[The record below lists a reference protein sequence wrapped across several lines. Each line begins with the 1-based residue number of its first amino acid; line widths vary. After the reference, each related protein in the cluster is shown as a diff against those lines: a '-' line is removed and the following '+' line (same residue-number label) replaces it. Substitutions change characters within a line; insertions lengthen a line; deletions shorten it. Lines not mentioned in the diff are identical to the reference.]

1 MFSTALQS
9 HLYSLKQRSRRRS
22 GRTLQ
27 AVHPHM
33 SHAGLCY
40 LSRPAADSHMSK
52 PGERPLCALTGGA
65 GMSKACIVQWN
76 NDPPPAEAHANTH
89 APPCSNLDLQEHTH
103 THTHW
108 HTQTGPQPSSSP
120 QPPTYKYTQ
129 TLTHSFTPI
138 TTALCDPLAN
148 HQFFTPTCWSS
159 VASSGRVR

>member
-1 MFSTALQS
+1 MFSTALHSQ
-9 HLYSLKQRSRRRS
+9 LYSLKQRSRRRS

-27 AVHPHM
+27 AVHPHV
-33 SHAGLCY
+33 SHAGPCY

-103 THTHW
+103 THTHTHTHARTQTHW
-108 HTQTGPQPSSSP
+108 HTHTAPPSP
-120 QPPTYKYTQ
+120 LPPTYKYTQ
-129 TLTHSFTPI
+129 IITYSFTHIP
-138 TTALCDPLAN
+138 TALRDPL
-148 HQFFTPTCWSS
+148 HSDLL
-159 VASSGRVR
+159 

>member
-1 MFSTALQS
+1 MSVCLISKTGIDSVLETSSVMFSTALQS

-103 THTHW
+103 ALAYTNRPPALLLPPAAYLQIHTNN
-108 HTQTGPQPSSSP
+108 
-120 QPPTYKYTQ
+120 YT
-129 TLTHSFTPI
+129 LLHPYTHSP
-138 TTALCDPLAN
+138 
-148 HQFFTPTCWSS
+148 
-159 VASSGRVR
+159 V